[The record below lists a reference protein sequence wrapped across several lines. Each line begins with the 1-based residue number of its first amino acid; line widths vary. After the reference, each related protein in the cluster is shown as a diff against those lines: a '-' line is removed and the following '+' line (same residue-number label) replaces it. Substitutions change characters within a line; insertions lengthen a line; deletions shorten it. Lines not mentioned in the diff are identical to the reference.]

1 MYSHNTFEYKLDYY
15 IFSYIKNISIK
26 TKTIA
31 YAWYIVLTIKH
42 IHAYIYIY
50 IYIGISTLNLHGN
63 WLVLPSKRL
72 LITSSDGWANEIKAP
87 SSDKN
92 N

>member
-50 IYIGISTLNLHGN
+50 RNFYFKFARKLTCFT
-63 WLVLPSKRL
+63 K
-72 LITSSDGWANEIKAP
+72 
-87 SSDKN
+87 
-92 N
+92 

>member
-1 MYSHNTFEYKLDYY
+1 MHGT
-15 IFSYIKNISIK
+15 
-26 TKTIA
+26 
-31 YAWYIVLTIKH
+31 YIVLTIKH
-42 IHAYIYIY
+42 IHAY

>member
-1 MYSHNTFEYKLDYY
+1 MH
-15 IFSYIKNISIK
+15 
-26 TKTIA
+26 
-31 YAWYIVLTIKH
+31 
-42 IHAYIYIY
+42 IYIY

>member
-31 YAWYIVLTIKH
+31 YAWYIYSLDYKTH
-42 IHAYIYIY
+42 TCIY